1 MPIPRR
7 HFLRLTAA
15 GLALP
20 FLSRIARA
28 QAYPARPVRIVVG
41 YPAGGPIDIVA
52 RLIGQ
57 SLTERLGQQFI
68 IENRPGAGGNV
79 GAEAVVRAPAD
90 GYTLLLVGSNNFINA
105 TLYDKLN
112 FNFINDI
119 APIASISGTPLVMEV
134 NPSVP
139 ATTVPEF
146 IAFAKA
152 NPGKLNMASGGNG
165 TPVHVAGELFKMM
178 ADVQMIHVP
187 YRGSAPALTDLLGG
201 TVHVM
206 FDTISSSIAH
216 IRAGTLRPIAVTTRT
231 PLDLLPGIPA
241 VGDHL
246 PGYEASSVQGLG
258 APKSTPPELIERL
271 HRATSD
277 ALADD
282 KLNAR
287 FTELGISSLKLGP
300 ADFGEL
306 IAQETEKWAKVVKV
320 AGLKTE

>member
-28 QAYPARPVRIVVG
+28 QAYPVRPVRIVVG

-152 NPGKLNMASGGNG
+152 NPGKLNMASGGQRHPGPCRRRAIQDDGGHPNDTRAVSRLSPRAYRSAGRNG
-165 TPVHVAGELFKMM
+165 PRNVRHDFLI
-178 ADVQMIHVP
+178 D
-187 YRGSAPALTDLLGG
+187 
-201 TVHVM
+201 
-206 FDTISSSIAH
+206 
-216 IRAGTLRPIAVTTRT
+216 RP
-231 PLDLLPGIPA
+231 
-241 VGDHL
+241 H
-246 PGYEASSVQGLG
+246 
-258 APKSTPPELIERL
+258 
-271 HRATSD
+271 
-277 ALADD
+277 
-282 KLNAR
+282 
-287 FTELGISSLKLGP
+287 
-300 ADFGEL
+300 
-306 IAQETEKWAKVVKV
+306 
-320 AGLKTE
+320 